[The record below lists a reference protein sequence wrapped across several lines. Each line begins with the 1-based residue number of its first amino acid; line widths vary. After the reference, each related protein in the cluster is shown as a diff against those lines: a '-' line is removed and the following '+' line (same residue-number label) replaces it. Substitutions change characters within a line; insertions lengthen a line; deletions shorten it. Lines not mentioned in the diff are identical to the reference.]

1 MFGAKLRYPHRLLLW
16 TVLALSLLGAA
27 CGGDDEAEPDGGETV
42 AEGEAAAGGE
52 ESGTQA
58 TAASAEGTGPDVVTT
73 STLPPPTTTTTTLPP
88 GRRLGVVLLAPD
100 QADNSLNFRE
110 GPGTDN
116 PVVGELF
123 PAQAGLAP
131 TGALEVV
138 NGRVWH
144 ELITQDTSGWAYGY
158 YLTEIW
164 SPEEVE
170 AEWEWKAALDNFANA
185 LVLGNGL
192 ADTVSW
198 RGLFVIYYDQ
208 NLRRW
213 EPDELSGLGDDDT
226 ELRWSNTG
234 ASADQEGDATVGTWK
249 QVIADPFLAD
259 YLDEE
264 VEIEVGGL
272 TLGANAVLPGSAI
285 SSAFANFPWVA
296 IHDPGD
302 NEEFGGLDW
311 STWLVFLEMEQG
323 RPRVVGL
330 QPQVAY
336 P

>member
-58 TAASAEGTGPDVVTT
+58 TAAGAEGTGPDVVTT

-116 PVVGELF
+116 PVVGELL

-192 ADTVSW
+192 ADTVSR

>member
-116 PVVGELF
+116 PVVGELL

>member
-1 MFGAKLRYPHRLLLW
+1 MFEAILRVPFRKLLW
-16 TVLALSLLGAA
+16 TLLLIVLVAGTA
-27 CGGDDEAEPDGGETV
+27 CGGDDASEPDGGEAV
-42 AEGEAAAGGE
+42 AEGETTAAG
-52 ESGTQA
+52 ESGTQG
-58 TAASAEGTGPDVVTT
+58 TSADAGGAQPDAVTT

-88 GRRLGVVLLAPD
+88 GRRLGVVLLAPGE
-100 QADNSLNFRE
+100 AANSLNFRE

-116 PVVGELF
+116 PIVGELL

-138 NGRVWH
+138 DGRLWH
-144 ELITQDTSGWAYGY
+144 ELITEDSQGWAYGY

-170 AEWEWKAALDNFANA
+170 GEWEWKAALDNFANA

-198 RGLFVIYYDQ
+198 RGLFVIRHDQ

-213 EPDELSGLGDDDT
+213 APDELSGLADDDT

-234 ASADQEGDATVGTWK
+234 ASADEASATVGTWK
-249 QVIADPFLAD
+249 QVIADSFLAD
-259 YLDEE
+259 YLDED

-272 TLGANAVLPGSAI
+272 TLGPNAVLPGSAI

-302 NEEFGGLDW
+302 NEEFQGLDW
-311 STWLVFLEMEQG
+311 STWLVFLEMEEG
-323 RPRVVGL
+323 RPRVVAL
-330 QPQVAY
+330 QPQTSY

>member
-1 MFGAKLRYPHRLLLW
+1 MFGAKSRTPYWRLSWMVLLL
-16 TVLALSLLGAA
+16 ALLGAAA
-27 CGGDDEAEPDGGETV
+27 CGGDDEQAVDGTVSGGETT
-42 AEGEAAAGGE
+42 AAADGGAD
-52 ESGTQA
+52 G
-58 TAASAEGTGPDVVTT
+58 TAAGDGTATDGVTT
-73 STLPPPTTTTTTLPP
+73 STRAPATTTTTTTLLP
-88 GRRLGVVLLAPD
+88 GRRMGVVLLAPGD
-100 QADNSLNFRE
+100 EDNSLNFRE

-116 PVVGELF
+116 SIVGELL
-123 PAQAGLAP
+123 PVQSGLVP
-131 TGALEVV
+131 TGAVEVV
-138 NGRVWH
+138 DGRVWH
-144 ELITQDTSGWAYGY
+144 ELITEEFRAWAYGY

-170 AEWEWKAALDNFANA
+170 EEWEWEAALSNFANA
-185 LVLGNGL
+185 LVLGGGL

-198 RGLFVIYYDQ
+198 RGLFAIYYDQ

-213 EPDELSGLGDDDT
+213 APDELSGLGADET

-234 ASADQEGDATVGTWK
+234 ASADEEGDATVGTWK
-249 QVIADPFLAD
+249 QVIADAFLAD
-259 YLDEE
+259 YLDED

-302 NEEFGGLDW
+302 NEDFQGLDW
-311 STWLVFLEMEQG
+311 STWLVFLEMEEG
-323 RPRVVGL
+323 VPRVVGL
-330 QPQVAY
+330 QPESSY

>member
-1 MFGAKLRYPHRLLLW
+1 MVL
-16 TVLALSLLGAA
+16 VLALLAGAA
-27 CGGDDEAEPDGGETV
+27 CGGDDEEAGPDNGETV
-42 AEGEAAAGGE
+42 AEGETTAADTESGAQETTSAAAG
-52 ESGTQA
+52 TQTDA
-58 TAASAEGTGPDVVTT
+58 VTT

-100 QADNSLNFRE
+100 EANNSLNFRE

-116 PVVGELF
+116 AIVGELL

-138 NGRVWH
+138 DGRVWH
-144 ELITQDTSGWAYGY
+144 ELITEDSWGWAYGY

-164 SPEEVE
+164 LPEEVE

-198 RGLFVIYYDQ
+198 RGLFVIHHDQ

-213 EPDELSGLGDDDT
+213 APDELSGLVDDDT
-226 ELRWSNTG
+226 DLRWSNTG
-234 ASADQEGDATVGTWK
+234 ASADEGDATVGTWK
-249 QVIADPFLAD
+249 EVIADPFLAD
-259 YLDEE
+259 YLDED

-272 TLGANAVLPGSAI
+272 TLGANGVLPGSAI

-302 NEEFGGLDW
+302 NEDFQGLDW

-323 RPRVVGL
+323 QPRVVAL
-330 QPQVAY
+330 QPQTAY

>member
-1 MFGAKLRYPHRLLLW
+1 MCGAKTRTSLRLLLW
-16 TVLALSLLGAA
+16 TVLALALLGAA
-27 CGGDDEAEPDGGETV
+27 CGGDDEADPDAGETV
-42 AEGEAAAGGE
+42 AEGETTAGGA
-52 ESGTQA
+52 ESDTQGTVEAADGTQTDA
-58 TAASAEGTGPDVVTT
+58 VTT
-73 STLPPPTTTTTTLPP
+73 STLPPPTTTTTTTPP
-88 GRRLGVVLLAPD
+88 GRRVGVVLLAPGE
-100 QADNSLNFRE
+100 ANNSLNFRE

-116 PVVGELF
+116 PVVGELL

-131 TGALEVV
+131 TGVLEVV
-138 NGRVWH
+138 DGRVWH
-144 ELITQDTSGWAYGY
+144 ELITEDSRGWAYGY

-170 AEWEWKAALDNFANA
+170 EWEWKAALDNFANA

-198 RGLFVIYYDQ
+198 RGLFVIHHDQ
-208 NLRRW
+208 DLRRW
-213 EPDELSGLGDDDT
+213 EPDELSGLGEDDT
-226 ELRWSNTG
+226 EIRWSNTG
-234 ASADQEGDATVGTWK
+234 AAADEADATVGTWK

-259 YLDEE
+259 YLDED

-272 TLGANAVLPGSAI
+272 TLGANAILPGSAI

-302 NEEFGGLDW
+302 DEQFGGLDW

-323 RPRVVGL
+323 QPRVVGL